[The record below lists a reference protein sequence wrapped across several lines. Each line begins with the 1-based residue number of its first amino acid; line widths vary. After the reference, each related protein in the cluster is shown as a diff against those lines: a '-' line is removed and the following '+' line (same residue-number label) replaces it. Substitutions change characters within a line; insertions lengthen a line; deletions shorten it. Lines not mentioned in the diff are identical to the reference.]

1 MYFIGQRHFDKIET
15 LVSYYMYYSELVK
28 GEKLMYPV
36 EPDVIRRMDS
46 VYVSVKS
53 REEISSSSSSSNST
67 TTSSNSMVALVDDQL
82 RNVLNVE
89 KPGMLFKAFHE
100 CGEQGQWLWA
110 QSLATSECGLL
121 PLECVRRVVSCFLI
135 LYTLKLAKY
144 FIFRFQIRL
153 NFSIYS
159 SFLTV

>member
-53 REEISSSSSSSNST
+53 REEISSSSTNST
-67 TTSSNSMVALVDDQL
+67 TSTSNSMVALVDDQL

-89 KPGMLFKAFHE
+89 KPGMIFKVFHE

-121 PLECVRRVVSCFLI
+121 PLECVRRVVSGFLI
-135 LYTLKLAKY
+135 L
-144 FIFRFQIRL
+144 
-153 NFSIYS
+153 
-159 SFLTV
+159 